1 MESEQYIAIILFGLL
16 HWLLASMLLNDLA
29 KREKIRGGHK
39 APWALAIIF
48 IVFIGSILYI
58 VCHPGTFYGSDE
70 DV

>member
-1 MESEQYIAIILFGLL
+1 MESEQYVALILFGLL

-48 IVFIGSILYI
+48 VVFIGSLTYI
-58 VCHPGTFYGSDE
+58 ICHPGTFYGSDE
-70 DV
+70 DA